1 MVGDNVG
8 NQEHFKE
15 LKRKNNY
22 INLNGNLK
30 IKLVDSIL

>member
-15 LKRKNNY
+15 LKRKKNT
-22 INLNGNLK
+22 LMNGNLK
-30 IKLVDSIL
+30 IRLVDSII